1 MEIDSKYINDYMYTI
16 TNIECKYLNEKEKMI
31 SRLGATTTKELYNK
45 TYDFIDGMKFS
56 KDYIMHMLNLARY
69 PSPHTHFE
77 DDLNIIIEQLTIY
90 RDKLISD
97 PKFGTVID
105 GIKKK
110 VSRSF
115 IEGMSKFIISKKE
128 ENKIETTEDEFKLYK
143 TIVTTIIKSKDRFE
157 IYADQDRFELYT
169 DQDSKNIRT
178 DSIFYELDNYVD
190 MFKKY
195 YIGKNSILDLK
206 KVIEFFCKYY
216 EDSIKSLYNYKE
228 IIDNNAIQILPI
240 DNNLHK
246 SDYNYFNSKIN
257 DFYTAS
263 SIVSLIFNREITAY
277 LMTKSKEE
285 LNNVDKGYLFIG
297 SIIAEYRKLGR
308 PADLISEIELNMFN
322 KTHIYDTSEIDK
334 ELSDGISLFCK
345 CDLIGNKKRYPF
357 SYKLNNNNEENGG
370 IKE

>member
-31 SRLGATTTKELYNK
+31 SRLGTTTTKELYDK

-56 KDYIMHMLNLARY
+56 KDYIMHMLNLTRSTY
-69 PSPHTHFE
+69 QHSHFE
-77 DDLNIIIEQLTIY
+77 DDLDIIIEQLNIY
-90 RDKLISD
+90 KDKLISD

-105 GIKKK
+105 GINKK

-128 ENKIETTEDEFKLYK
+128 KNTIETTEDEFKLYK
-143 TIVTTIIKSKDRFE
+143 TIVTNIIKSKDRFE
-157 IYADQDRFELYT
+157 IYADQDSR
-169 DQDSKNIRT
+169 NIRT

-206 KVIEFFCKYY
+206 KVIGFFCKYY

-228 IIDNNAIQILPI
+228 MIDNNDIQILPI
-240 DNNLHK
+240 DNNLYK

-263 SIVSLIFNREITAY
+263 SIVSLIFNKEITAY
-277 LMTKSKEE
+277 LMSKPKEE
-285 LNNVDKGYLFIG
+285 LNNVDKGYLFIS

-357 SYKLNNNNEENGG
+357 SYKSNNNG
-370 IKE
+370 